1 MHSLRG
7 HHGVK
12 STDVHG
18 NLIGHDIGVNTVMAL
33 RALSGPYETE
43 PGSLFFTGLGEV
55 GNGATKVHQTSSAL
69 FADRAL
75 GPGSDPILFDSA
87 LSASVASMDVEVTEK
102 GSRGL

>member
-1 MHSLRG
+1 
-7 HHGVK
+7 VK